1 LRPLRWVAGAAL
13 VLLLAQVGHP
23 SAAPEGVGPGVHL
36 AANLAALVIAAVTGL
51 LGAYVAVR
59 R

>member
-1 LRPLRWVAGAAL
+1 
-13 VLLLAQVGHP
+13 LAQVGHP

-36 AANLAALVIAAVTGL
+36 AANLAALVIAAVMGL